1 MNAQK
6 KINHK
11 KHDQSDN
18 FQFPGIKEIKPMEDT
33 IIFPIIIFLAIVM
46 GSFFLN
52 LPIQMIALLFSV
64 LAVLSSQ

>member
-11 KHDQSDN
+11 KHDQSDS

-52 LPIQMIALLFSV
+52 LPKMIALLFSV